1 MNQKSTY
8 ILKKFL
14 LNIYYYKFVFMKN
27 SISKLIII
35 FLLLTTFGCNQ
46 KEDVISIKKTIKPL
60 NNSPISGTVMFT
72 QQNDSVYLEAHA
84 YGIEPGKKALHIH
97 ENGDCSSEDG
107 LSTGGHWDPYGTK
120 HSKWGDPDGFHLGAV
135 GNFEVD
141 SIGHGMMKFAT
152 DLWCIGCEEE
162 NDILNKAVII
172 HNGADD
178 FVSQPSGASGMRI
191 GCMEINSSE
200 L

>member
-152 DLWCIGCEEE
+152 DLWCIGCEKE

-191 GCMEINSSE
+191 GCMEINLSE

>member
-35 FLLLTTFGCNQ
+35 FLLITSFGCNQ
-46 KEDVISIKKTIKPL
+46 KEDAISIKNTIKPL
-60 NNSPISGTVMFT
+60 NNSAISGTVMFT
-72 QQNDSVYLEAHA
+72 QKNDSVYLEAHA

-152 DLWCIGCEEE
+152 DLWCIGCEKE

-178 FVSQPSGASGMRI
+178 YGSQPSGASGMRI
-191 GCMEINSSE
+191 GCMEINISE
-200 L
+200 D

>member
-1 MNQKSTY
+1 
-8 ILKKFL
+8 
-14 LNIYYYKFVFMKN
+14 MKN
-27 SISKLIII
+27 SILKLTII
-35 FLLLTTFGCNQ
+35 FLLITSFGCNQ
-46 KEDVISIKKTIKPL
+46 KEEVISLKKTIKPL

-72 QQNDSVYLEAHA
+72 QKNDSVYLEAHA

-191 GCMEINSSE
+191 GCMEINLSE

>member
-1 MNQKSTY
+1 
-8 ILKKFL
+8 
-14 LNIYYYKFVFMKN
+14 MKY

-35 FLLLTTFGCNQ
+35 FLLLTSFGCDQ
-46 KEDVISIKKTIKPL
+46 KEDVISIKETIKPL
-60 NNSPISGTVMFT
+60 NNSPISGTIMFT
-72 QQNDSVYLEAHA
+72 QKNDSVFLEAHA
-84 YGIEPGKKALHIH
+84 YGIEPGSKALHIH

-107 LSTGGHWDPYGTK
+107 LSTGGHWNPYGTK

-141 SIGHGMMKFAT
+141 SIGHGMMKFGT
-152 DLWCIGCEEE
+152 DLWCIGCEKE

-172 HNGADD
+172 HNGSDD
-178 FVSQPSGASGMRI
+178 YVSQPSGASGMRI
-191 GCMEINSSE
+191 GCMEINLSK